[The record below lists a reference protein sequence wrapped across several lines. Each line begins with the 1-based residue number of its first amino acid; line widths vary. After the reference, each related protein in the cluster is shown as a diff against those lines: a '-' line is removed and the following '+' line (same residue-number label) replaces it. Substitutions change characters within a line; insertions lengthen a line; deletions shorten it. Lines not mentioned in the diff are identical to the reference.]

1 MLKAF
6 QQLLQNQF
14 SFLKETPLLLAVSGG
29 LDSMV
34 LIDLCK
40 KSNLNIS
47 LAHCNFK
54 LRGEES
60 DGDQQFIKDFSK
72 THDLKVFTT
81 HFETDTFAK
90 TTKQSIQM
98 AARQLRY
105 EWFESLQKQQG
116 FEYVLTAHHADDNL
130 ETVLINLSRG
140 TGLEGLIGIP
150 EMNGSIV
157 RPMLEFSRDQIHDF
171 ATQENILWRE
181 DSSNNSTKYLRNNLR
196 HTIIPLLKELNPSFI
211 ESFQTTLSHLKDTQS
226 ILEDTMLEV
235 EDRVI
240 ESIDENQIVYNI
252 DQLQSLNNPK
262 AYLYQLLKTYNFTDW
277 TQITALLDAQS
288 GKQITS
294 STHRLLKNRS
304 QLILSPLNASS
315 EISILIEAAETMVS
329 IPSQPFD
336 LKLEITSFKKATSKD
351 VLYLDLESL
360 EFPLRLS
367 LWKSGDYFY
376 PSGMIGKKKLSKY
389 FKDEKLSLIDKENT
403 LVMYSGD
410 AVVWIV
416 GRRADKRFLAT
427 QKSSKILK
435 LSIEHNNA
443 HSQK

>member
-1 MLKAF
+1 MLQAF
-6 QQLLQNQF
+6 QHLLNTRF
-14 SFLKETPLLLAVSGG
+14 SFLKETPLLVAVSGG

-34 LIDLCK
+34 LADLCV
-40 KSNLNIS
+40 KSALNIS

-54 LRGEES
+54 LRGDES
-60 DGDQQFIKDFSK
+60 DGDERFIKDFSK
-72 THDLKVFTT
+72 THNLEVFATSFKT
-81 HFETDTFAK
+81 ETFAK
-90 TTKQSIQM
+90 TSKQSVQM

-105 EWFESLQKQQG
+105 EWFENLRNQKG
-116 FEYVLTAHHADDNL
+116 FEYILTAHHADDHL

-140 TGLEGLIGIP
+140 TGLEGLTGIP
-150 EMNGSIV
+150 EINESVV
-157 RPMLEFSRDQIHDF
+157 RPLLEFSRADIHDY
-171 ATQENILWRE
+171 AMTQKVLWRE
-181 DSSNNSTKYLRNNLR
+181 DSSNNNTKYVRNNLR
-196 HTIIPLLKELNPSFI
+196 HTIIPLLKDLNPSFI
-211 ESFQTTLSHLKDTQS
+211 HNFQRTLSHLKDTQS
-226 ILEDTMLEV
+226 ILEDYMLEV

-252 DQLQSLNNPK
+252 DQLQCLNNPK
-262 AYLYQLLKTYNFTDW
+262 AYLYQLLKEYNFTDW

-304 QLILSPLNASS
+304 QLILSPLSASS
-315 EISILIEAAETMVS
+315 EVSILIKVSETNVL

-336 LKLEITSFKKATSKD
+336 LKLEITPFKEATSKN
-351 VLYLDLESL
+351 VLYLDFELL

-367 LWKSGDYFY
+367 HWKSGDYFY
-376 PSGMIGKKKLSKY
+376 PSGMNGKKKLSKY

-416 GRRADKRFLAT
+416 GRRADQRFLAT
-427 QKSSKILK
+427 EKSPKILK
-435 LSIEHNNA
+435 LSIEHNA
-443 HSQK
+443 FS

>member
-6 QQLLQNQF
+6 QHLLQNQF

-34 LIDLCK
+34 LTDLCK
-40 KSNLNIS
+40 KSDLNIS

-54 LRGEES
+54 LRSEES
-60 DGDQQFIKDFSK
+60 DGDEQFIKDFAK
-72 THDLKVFTT
+72 AHDLEVFTT
-81 HFETDTFAK
+81 HFETETFAQS
-90 TTKQSIQM
+90 TKQSIQM

-105 EWFESLQKQQG
+105 EWFESLQKEQG
-116 FEYVLTAHHADDNL
+116 FESILTAHHADDNL

-157 RPMLEFSRDQIHDF
+157 RPLLEFSRDQIHDF
-171 ATQENILWRE
+171 ATQEKISWRE
-181 DSSNNSTKYLRNNLR
+181 DSSNKSTKYLRNNLR

-211 ESFQTTLSHLKDTQS
+211 ESFQTTQNHLKDTQS
-226 ILEDTMLEV
+226 ILEDYMLEV
-235 EDRVI
+235 EDKVI

-252 DQLQSLNNPK
+252 QQLQSLNNPK

-277 TQITALLDAQS
+277 TQITALLEAQS

-304 QLILSPLNASS
+304 QLILSPLSTSS
-315 EISILIEAAETMVS
+315 ELSILIEASESFVS
-329 IPSQPFD
+329 IPGQPFD
-336 LKLEITSFKKATSKD
+336 LQVEVTNSIGSTSKG
-351 VLYLDLESL
+351 VSYLDFESL
-360 EFPLRLS
+360 EFPLRMS

-376 PSGMIGKKKLSKY
+376 PSGMNGKKKLSKY

-416 GRRADKRFLAT
+416 GRRADQRFLAT
-427 QKSSKILK
+427 EKSPKILK
-435 LSIEHNNA
+435 LSIEHNA
-443 HSQK
+443 FS

>member
-6 QQLLQNQF
+6 QYLLQNRF

-34 LIDLCK
+34 LTDLCRN
-40 KSNLNIS
+40 SELNIA

-54 LRGEES
+54 LRSDES
-60 DGDQQFIKDFSK
+60 DGDERFIKDFSK
-72 THDLKVFTT
+72 THNLEVFTT
-81 HFETDTFAK
+81 HFDTEAFAQ
-90 TTKQSIQM
+90 TSKQSIQM

-105 EWFESLQKQQG
+105 EWFDSLQKQHE
-116 FEYVLTAHHADDNL
+116 FEYILTAHHADDNL

-140 TGLEGLIGIP
+140 TGLEGLMGIP
-150 EMNGSIV
+150 EINGSVV
-157 RPMLEFSRDQIHDF
+157 RPLLEFSRDQIHDF
-171 ATQENILWRE
+171 AIQEEISWRE
-181 DSSNNSTKYLRNNLR
+181 DRSNKSTKYLRNNLR
-196 HTIIPLLKELNPSFI
+196 HNIIPLLKDLNPSFI
-211 ESFQTTLSHLKDTQS
+211 ESFQTTQNHLKDTQS
-226 ILEDTMLEV
+226 ILEDYMLEI
-235 EDRVI
+235 EDKVI
-240 ESIDENQIVYNI
+240 ESIDEHQIVYNI
-252 DQLQSLNNPK
+252 EQLQSLNNPK

-277 TQITALLDAQS
+277 TQITALLEAQS

-315 EISILIEAAETMVS
+315 ELSILIESSETNVS
-329 IPSQPFD
+329 ISDQPFD
-336 LKLEITSFKKATSKD
+336 LKLEIATSIGSSSKE
-351 VLYLDLESL
+351 VLYLDFESL

-367 LWKSGDYFY
+367 HWKSGDYFY
-376 PSGMIGKKKLSKY
+376 PSGMSGKKKLSKY

-416 GRRADKRFLAT
+416 GRRADQRFIAT
-427 QKSSKILK
+427 KNRPKFLK
-435 LSIEHNNA
+435 LSIEHNA
-443 HSQK
+443 HS

>member
-6 QQLLQNQF
+6 QHLIKNQF

-34 LIDLCK
+34 LTDLCRN
-40 KSNLNIS
+40 SNLNIS

-54 LRGEES
+54 LRNAES
-60 DGDQQFIKDFSK
+60 DGDEQFIKDFSK
-72 THDLKVFTT
+72 AHDLEVFTT
-81 HFETDTFAK
+81 HFETESFAQ
-90 TTKQSIQM
+90 TSKQSIQM

-105 EWFESLQKQQG
+105 EWFKTLQKQHG
-116 FEYVLTAHHADDNL
+116 FDYILTAHHADDNL

-140 TGLEGLIGIP
+140 TGLEGLTGIP

-157 RPMLEFSRDQIHDF
+157 RPLLEFSRDAIHDF
-171 ATQENILWRE
+171 AIQEEISWRE
-181 DSSNNSTKYLRNNLR
+181 DSSNESTKYLRNNLR
-196 HTIIPLLKELNPSFI
+196 HTIIPLLKDLNPSFI
-211 ESFQTTLSHLKDTQS
+211 ESFQSTQEHLKDTQS
-226 ILEDTMLEV
+226 ILDDYMLEV

-240 ESIDENQIVYNI
+240 ESIDEHQIVYNI
-252 DQLQSLNNPK
+252 DKLQSLNTPK

-277 TQITALLDAQS
+277 TQITALLEAQS

-315 EISILIEAAETMVS
+315 ELSILIEASETNVFIS
-329 IPSQPFD
+329 DQPFD
-336 LKLEITSFKKATSKD
+336 LKLEITPFKEATSKD

-367 LWKSGDYFY
+367 NWKSGDYFH
-376 PSGMIGKKKLSKY
+376 PSGMNGKKKLSKY
-389 FKDEKLSLIDKENT
+389 FKDEKFSLMDKENAI
-403 LVMYSGD
+403 VMYSGD

-416 GRRADKRFLAT
+416 GRRADQRFLAT
-427 QKSSKILK
+427 KKSPKILK
-435 LSIEHNNA
+435 LSIEHNA
-443 HSQK
+443 HS